1 MLKGAVYSAENEP
14 MTEND
19 LPEKRGLTQQQAMA
33 YVGAK
38 RRSWEALW
46 APRLVAIK
54 QGVCLIYD
62 RHDLDRVFD
71 QLKAEAASAVVSGQG
86 PRTAAYPYPM
96 VGVPTDKDQV
106 AAASFQAALAEVQA
120 AWKRKRKDQG
130 GAAR

>member
-1 MLKGAVYSAENEP
+1 

-19 LPEKRGLTQQQAMA
+19 PPEKRGFTQQQAME

-38 RRSWEALW
+38 RRTWEAMW

-71 QLKAEAASAVVSGQG
+71 QLKAEAASAAPSRV
-86 PRTAAYPYPM
+86 PRTAAYPS
-96 VGVPTDKDQV
+96 PTIGIPAGEGRA
-106 AAASFQAALAEVQA
+106 AAASFQVAVAEVRA
-120 AWKRKRKDQG
+120 VWKRKKEEQG

>member
-1 MLKGAVYSAENEP
+1 

-19 LPEKRGLTQQQAMA
+19 PPEKRGFTQQQAME

-38 RRSWEALW
+38 RRTWEALW

-62 RHDLDRVFD
+62 RQDLDRVFD
-71 QLKAEAASAVVSGQG
+71 QLKAEAASAAPIQAS
-86 PRTAAYPYPM
+86 RTAAYPSPIM
-96 VGVPTDKDQV
+96 GVPADGGRA
-106 AAASFQAALAEVQA
+106 AAASFQAAVAEVQA
-120 AWKRKRKDQG
+120 AWRRKKKEQG

>member
-1 MLKGAVYSAENEP
+1 
-14 MTEND
+14 MTKND
-19 LPEKRGLTQQQAMA
+19 LPEKRGFTQQQAME

-38 RRSWEALW
+38 RRTWGAVW

-71 QLKAEAASAVVSGQG
+71 QLKAEAASAVVPGQG
-86 PRTAAYPYPM
+86 PRAAAYPFPI
-96 VGVPTDKDQV
+96 VGVPADKEPV

-120 AWKRKRKDQG
+120 AWKRKKKDQG

>member
-1 MLKGAVYSAENEP
+1 MLKGAAYSAENEP

-38 RRSWEALW
+38 RRTWEAVW

-71 QLKAEAASAVVSGQG
+71 QLKAEATSAAPSQA
-86 PRTAAYPYPM
+86 PRTAAYPSPI
-96 VGVPTDKDQV
+96 VGVPADDGRA
-106 AAASFQAALAEVQA
+106 AAASFQAALTEVQA
-120 AWKRKRKDQG
+120 AWKRKKKEQG

>member
-1 MLKGAVYSAENEP
+1 

-19 LPEKRGLTQQQAMA
+19 PPEKRGFTQQQAME

-38 RRSWEALW
+38 RRTWEALW

-71 QLKAEAASAVVSGQG
+71 QLKAEAASAAPSQA
-86 PRTAAYPYPM
+86 PRR
-96 VGVPTDKDQV
+96 
-106 AAASFQAALAEVQA
+106 AASPSPKMVVPADKERAFQAAVAEVQA
-120 AWKRKRKDQG
+120 AWKRKKKEQG

>member
-1 MLKGAVYSAENEP
+1 MLKGAVYPAENEP

-38 RRSWEALW
+38 RRTWEALW

-62 RHDLDRVFD
+62 RRDLDRVFD

>member
-1 MLKGAVYSAENEP
+1 
-14 MTEND
+14 MTKND
-19 LPEKRGLTQQQAMA
+19 LPEKRGFTQQQAME

-38 RRSWEALW
+38 RRTWEALW

-71 QLKAEAASAVVSGQG
+71 QLKAEAASAVVPGQA
-86 PRTAAYPYPM
+86 PRTSAYPFPI
-96 VGVPTDKDQV
+96 VGVPADKERA
-106 AAASFQAALAEVQA
+106 AAASFQAAVAEVQA
-120 AWKRKRKDQG
+120 AWQRKRKDQG